1 MKKIFTLFFAISITA
16 FGFGQS
22 IHIWNAGIDVTSD
35 TVIIPITAGSVNL
48 NDLELHNTTTSIIN
62 FQCNRTIT
70 TLDPCANVYYCTG
83 TQCYSPHTQT
93 TWTPSDSGETIGASA
108 ILPSGPGTYGISAHY
123 DACPSICNDIYVLYR
138 VYNTDTSTV
147 DTARVT
153 IHYMCASGISENEQ
167 AIVSSIVY
175 PNPSNS
181 AVSISYEVKEQYTAG
196 KIAIYDMLGKEVK
209 EVAIADKQG
218 IAKLNVSDLNAGIY
232 FYSIIVDSK
241 AIATKKL
248 IVSSK

>member
-1 MKKIFTLFFAISITA
+1 MKKILTSLFAISLVTA
-16 FGFGQS
+16 GFGQS
-22 IHIWNAGIDVTSD
+22 IHIWDGGIDVTGD
-35 TVIIPITAGSVNL
+35 TVIVPITAGSANL

-83 TQCYSPHTQT
+83 VQCYSPHTQT
-93 TWTPSDSGETIGASA
+93 TWTPVDSGETIGASA

-123 DACPSICNDIYVLYR
+123 DACPSSCNDIYVMYR
-138 VYNTDTSTV
+138 VFNRAPGSN

-153 IHYMCASGISENEQ
+153 LYYMCTSGIEENEQ
-167 AIVSSIVY
+167 AIVNSTAF
-175 PNPSNS
+175 PNPANS
-181 AVSISYEVKEQYTAG
+181 SVTISYEMKEQYNQG
-196 KIAIYDMLGKEVK
+196 KIVIFDMLGKKMK
-209 EVAIADKQG
+209 EIAITDKQG
-218 IAKLNVSDLNAGIY
+218 MSKISVTDLKDGIY